1 MHIFI
6 RDLLLNRNAQ
16 LLKEISQDGL
26 TRLDNYMSL
35 FNTTK
40 KWISYKKKLYFCIID
55 IDDFKSV
62 NDTYGHEFGNT
73 VLINLAKELQN
84 INQSNIFVARYGGEE
99 FGILFADYEYT
110 EAYNIINDIRIKFN
124 NIKYEN
130 IPQQFTFSGGITE
143 YKKNN
148 TVHDLFDAADKN
160 LYKAKRT
167 GKNKIM

>member
-1 MHIFI
+1 MTHSC
-6 RDLLLNRNAQ
+6 
-16 LLKEISQDGL
+16 LKSVKPFHDIPD
-26 TRLDNYMSL
+26 
-35 FNTTK
+35 
-40 KWISYKKKLYFCIID
+40 KKLYFCIID

-143 YKKNN
+143 YKKNCYWF
-148 TVHDLFDAADKN
+148 LSFQIYKRIQN
-160 LYKAKRT
+160 L
-167 GKNKIM
+167 